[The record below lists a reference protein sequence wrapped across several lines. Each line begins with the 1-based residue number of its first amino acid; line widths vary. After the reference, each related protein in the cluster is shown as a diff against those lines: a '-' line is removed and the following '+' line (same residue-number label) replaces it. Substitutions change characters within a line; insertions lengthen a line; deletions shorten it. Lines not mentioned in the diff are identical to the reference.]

1 MFGKIIRLST
11 PFVVMAYMLF
21 AIAGKSYA
29 SEERMR
35 TISPY
40 ASVTSK
46 FFVVV
51 GSTSSSVVT
60 TPMIAPLKA
69 GERAPFD
76 GVLLNPQAVASV
88 VATIDNIPNQIAVE
102 TKKATATADA
112 SCSLKITNVTIEL
125 EYQKKTAE
133 LRIKNQD
140 QQIELLTKEIKSN
153 EVAKTSNWI
162 WLGVGVVGGILLTSS
177 TIYLISAVK

>member
-1 MFGKIIRLST
+1 
-11 PFVVMAYMLF
+11 MAYIMF
-21 AIAGKSYA
+21 AIVGKSYA
-29 SEERMR
+29 HEETMR

-46 FFVVV
+46 YFVVL
-51 GSTSSSVVT
+51 GSTSSSTSSTIST
-60 TPMIAPLKA
+60 TPMVAPLKA
-69 GERAPFD
+69 GDRAPFD

-88 VATIDNIPNQIAVE
+88 VATIDNIPNQISVE

-125 EYQKKTAE
+125 EYQKKVAD

-140 QQIELLTKEIKSN
+140 QQIELLTKEIKAN
-153 EVAKTSNWI
+153 EIQKTSNWI
-162 WLGVGVVGGILLTSS
+162 WLGIGVVGGVLLTSG
-177 TIYLISAVK
+177 TLYLISAAK